1 MAGLA
6 KSYRRIEDGQWEPT
20 TRPEEDVFLDCVNA
34 PRSAKSL
41 SNQVLDE
48 ICSRWQKT
56 RFFRNFQ
63 LDSQHLHYEYELLRS
78 VSGLHVYDDDNS
90 HRAANINSPISASNL
105 ERSRVPDSFGESFIE
120 RFHKA
125 LCLQSIANVSRR
137 LAMAT
142 KTTDGDIPRIGMMFF
157 EFWSWEGYFT
167 ISGHQIYP
175 TVQDKVEQLE
185 MMDLVYYF
193 MLDKVLPARTLD
205 SWILQC
211 RETWL
216 IDGTNALDYET
227 SEYDRSVFLEYLRLH
242 LSPEDI
248 VDMVVHRSWDAD
260 SDFPHDK

>member
-1 MAGLA
+1 M
-6 KSYRRIEDGQWEPT
+6 
-20 TRPEEDVFLDCVNA
+20 DCVNA

-78 VSGLHVYDDDNS
+78 VSGLHLSDDDS
-90 HRAANINSPISASNL
+90 HEVDTDPPFSSINL
-105 ERSRVPDSFGESFIE
+105 DRTRVTDSFEGSFIE

-142 KTTDGDIPRIGMMFF
+142 KTTDGDVPRIGMMFF
-157 EFWSWEGYFT
+157 EYWSWEGYFT
-167 ISGHQIYP
+167 ISGHQIDP

-185 MMDLVYYF
+185 IMDLVYYF
-193 MLDKVLPARTLD
+193 MLDKLLPARTLD

-227 SEYDRSVFLEYLRLH
+227 SEYDRSVFLDYLRLN